1 MIICYLDLQLPMQSV
16 PITSNVVSS
25 NPAQAR
31 CTRYNINVCQWF
43 SLGTAVSSTN
53 KTDYHDMTEILLKVA
68 LNINYDTPAYMLV
81 YFISFCNELTPT
93 YRVQSQPPGD

>member
-25 NPAQAR
+25 NPAQAG

-43 SLGTAVSSTN
+43 SLGTAVSTTTSNLSTTN
-53 KTDYHDMTEILLKVA
+53 KSLLNFV
-68 LNINYDTPAYMLV
+68 T
-81 YFISFCNELTPT
+81 
-93 YRVQSQPPGD
+93 